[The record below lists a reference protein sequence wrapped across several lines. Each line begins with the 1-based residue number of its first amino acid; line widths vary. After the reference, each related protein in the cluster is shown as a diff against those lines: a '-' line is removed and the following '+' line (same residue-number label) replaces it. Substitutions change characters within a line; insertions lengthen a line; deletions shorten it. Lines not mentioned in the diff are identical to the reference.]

1 MITKIAEKPTS
12 VTDPQIVNRPIFN
25 WPFTHLSFV
34 TGGEK
39 YTAMFTY
46 TAQYED
52 ELSFEAGE
60 TVTVL
65 NKDEA
70 DWWKGECNGKTGVFP
85 SNYVEPLKCESFMNW
100 TFWIGTGA
108 QRVFIFFKKKNTFET
123 PYCILHTITY
133 LLFHLFCT
141 SSFLQLWFVFF

>member
-1 MITKIAEKPTS
+1 MIIIKKKSDTGWWQGELQSGGKGKKRAVGWFPASYVKLLAGSEAAPAEGQSAPAQDGSATS
-12 VTDPQIVNRPIFN
+12 NG
-25 WPFTHLSFV
+25 S
-34 TGGEK
+34 GGEK

-85 SNYVEPLKCESFMNW
+85 SNYVEPLK
-100 TFWIGTGA
+100 
-108 QRVFIFFKKKNTFET
+108 
-123 PYCILHTITY
+123 
-133 LLFHLFCT
+133 
-141 SSFLQLWFVFF
+141 